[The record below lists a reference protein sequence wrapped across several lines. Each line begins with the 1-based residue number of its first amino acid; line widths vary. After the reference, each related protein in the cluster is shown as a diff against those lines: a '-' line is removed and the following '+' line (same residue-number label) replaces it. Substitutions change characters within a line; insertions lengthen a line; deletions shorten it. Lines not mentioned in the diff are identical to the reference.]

1 MSFEME
7 EKITNISMVG
17 RIAISLAAC
26 VWFCTSQHKLVK
38 NTKRIADVLK
48 KDYEEMKK

>member
-7 EKITNISMVG
+7 EKITNISMIG
-17 RIAISLAAC
+17 SIAISLAAC
-26 VWFCTSQHKLVK
+26 VWFYTSQHKLVK
-38 NTKRIADVLK
+38 NTKRIADVLE